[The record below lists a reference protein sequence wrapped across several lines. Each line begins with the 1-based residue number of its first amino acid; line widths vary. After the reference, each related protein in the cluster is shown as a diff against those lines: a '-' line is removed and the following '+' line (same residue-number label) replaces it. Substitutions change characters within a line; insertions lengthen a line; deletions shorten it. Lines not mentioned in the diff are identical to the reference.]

1 MAQTL
6 ADKSVGGSLKTA
18 SYTDVCDDLN
28 DTGNK
33 TEEGSEFMT
42 LTALTASVAWDALY
56 RGVLD
61 HAQLAG

>member
-18 SYTDVCDDLN
+18 SYRDVCDHIN
-28 DTGNK
+28 DTGK
-33 TEEGSEFMT
+33 TEEHELYWLPQWPGML
-42 LTALTASVAWDALY
+42 LTE
-56 RGVLD
+56 D